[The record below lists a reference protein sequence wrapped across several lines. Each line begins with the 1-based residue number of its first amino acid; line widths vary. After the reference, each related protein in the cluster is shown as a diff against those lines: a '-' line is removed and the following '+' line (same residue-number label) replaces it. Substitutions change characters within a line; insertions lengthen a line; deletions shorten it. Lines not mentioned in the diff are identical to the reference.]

1 MEDNPYWGEPTPTD
15 VWEDMQKLDHLYEEL
30 LWDHRDKLE
39 FAIEGNHITIRN
51 KSREGRKMH
60 SDLDALDKFLDSKDE
75 EEVQQGSLSIRVPME
90 DMTVILTQ
98 LWKSRGT
105 EPKIGELYEKYK
117 ALIPKE

>member
-1 MEDNPYWGEPTPTD
+1 
-15 VWEDMQKLDHLYEEL
+15 
-30 LWDHRDKLE
+30 
-39 FAIEGNHITIRN
+39 
-51 KSREGRKMH
+51 MH
-60 SDLDALDKFLDSKDE
+60 SDLDALDNFLDTKGD
-75 EEVQQGSLSIRVPME
+75 EVQTGTLSIRVPME

>member
-1 MEDNPYWGEPTPTD
+1 
-15 VWEDMQKLDHLYEEL
+15 
-30 LWDHRDKLE
+30 
-39 FAIEGNHITIRN
+39 
-51 KSREGRKMH
+51 MH
-60 SDLDALDKFLDSKDE
+60 ADLDALDNFLDSKDE

-117 ALIPKE
+117 SLIPAE